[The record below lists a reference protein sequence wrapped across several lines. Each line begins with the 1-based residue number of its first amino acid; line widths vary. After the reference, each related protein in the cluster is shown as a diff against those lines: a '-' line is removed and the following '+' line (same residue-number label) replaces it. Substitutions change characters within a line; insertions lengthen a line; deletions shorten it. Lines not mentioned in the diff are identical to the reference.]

1 MEKTPDIVDITGN
14 AFNQKRP
21 SQEAAADLGALELD
35 MKREEKNYGRHSK
48 RMEELTRLAEIQERV
63 IHRLLDRAIE
73 KPTQPKRPHL
83 TIVK

>member
-1 MEKTPDIVDITGN
+1 MEKTPNIVDISGN
-14 AFNQKRP
+14 AFNQERP
-21 SQEAAADLGALELD
+21 LDEAAADLGALVL
-35 MKREEKNYGRHSK
+35 KKKQTK
-48 RMEELTRLAEIQERV
+48 RMTELAQLAEVQERV